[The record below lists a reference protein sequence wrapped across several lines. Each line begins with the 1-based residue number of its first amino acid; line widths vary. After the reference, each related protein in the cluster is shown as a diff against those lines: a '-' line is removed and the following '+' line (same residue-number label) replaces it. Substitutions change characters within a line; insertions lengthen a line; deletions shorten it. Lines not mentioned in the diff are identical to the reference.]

1 MMGLRSCVLFCVCV
15 LLWVVFPAV
24 ASTFPVP
31 SGTWQQG
38 GSLSTPRS
46 FATATLL
53 SDGRVVIAGGEDAK
67 GNALATVE
75 IFQANG
81 TISAGAPM
89 GTARYGHS
97 AVLLGDGRLLV
108 AGGHTTGG
116 AVLKTAEIFDPSSN
130 SWTSIASPMTDAR
143 ADFTMSALSSGD
155 ALVIGGDNGSGPVGS
170 IDRFSL
176 SAGTFSPQAA
186 LSVPRK
192 LHAASVLRDGR
203 IVVTG
208 GMGVG
213 QGAASIPVSLTE
225 IYDPVANTVT
235 AGPSLNTARFAH
247 TATTLVDNTILIA
260 GGNNG
265 SADLASIEIFDP
277 AAGKMATASATLATP
292 RSGQVAL
299 LLPNNGGVLIAGGTS
314 AGTALASTELYQS
327 WNAAILAN
335 GAMSAARQGAATS
348 ALQFDGAALVTGG
361 SSSASSDL
369 YGFATVKTDAADYA
383 PGTPVNITGAGWVPG
398 ETVTLTLLES
408 PYYDTHPP
416 MTAVADAQGN
426 IANSSF
432 APDSHDLNIRF
443 YLTAAGSQSQAYN
456 TFTDSNP
463 NTITVPAQSPN
474 PVVPGGSAVYNP
486 VTFAFN
492 GNSNSCSVTPS
503 VSGLPTGATAAF
515 NPSTITSSGATI
527 SSQLTITTTSSVLGG
542 TYPITV
548 NVTPVAG
555 TSCQGNRPVGSGTL
569 VIAAKTTTTVLTSSL
584 NPSTFGAP
592 VTFVATVTGTGSTL
606 PTGTVTF
613 MDGTMTLGTG
623 TLVAGASS
631 SAASFTT
638 SALSV
643 SGHTITAVYGGDS
656 NFFTS
661 TSAALSETVN
671 KAASTA
677 VVSSSSTTSAFGS
690 AVTFTTTVTG
700 VANAAVPTGSVA
712 FMDGTTTLGTVAL
725 TAGSASSTATFMT
738 SSLSVSGHTI
748 TVVYSGDTNY
758 LTSTSAALTQTVNKA
773 GSAAVLV
780 SSLNP
785 STYGT
790 PVSFNVT
797 VTGVNGSAVPSGSV
811 TLMDGTNS
819 LGTAALAPG
828 TGSSTA
834 SFLLASLSA
843 GVHNLTAV
851 FSGDANYLGVTSAAV
866 SQTVSKAT
874 PSVAWSTPTAITY
887 GTPLSA
893 TQLNAAASFNQASVA
908 GSFTYTPAVGTVLAT
923 GNQTLSVHFVPSD
936 TTDFNPVDATVTL
949 NVQKAALTLTA
960 NSMAKTYG
968 QVINFAGT
976 EFTTSG
982 LLNGDTVTGVS
993 LASVGAAAS
1002 AGVNGSPYAIV
1013 PSGAVGTGLGN
1024 YNIVYVNGSLTV
1036 SPATLSLHLTGT
1048 GGMYTSMPYTASC
1061 SIAGGLVNN
1070 DSVTLTVTYSS
1081 GTAPINVGS
1090 YTANCS
1096 SSGNPN
1102 YQAASA
1108 QASIVIAPAPLTITA
1123 SNQSMSFGGAAPTF
1137 GATYTG
1143 LLGMD
1148 TPAVIAGLT
1157 FTTFTDASLG
1167 SAVTS
1172 FPTLKA
1178 GAYPIVPSGAVAAN
1192 YTIQYVN
1199 GTLTV
1204 NKAVLTGTVTISPA
1218 DPSTVQ
1224 YGHPATASVLLNGY
1238 NIGGVDVLQSHADP
1252 ANPGNMLPPS
1262 MTVYLIPAN
1271 GGPSQAIKFG
1281 TATAVATYDNSANT
1295 SGSTRT
1301 GWSAVITGNA
1311 PPPGQYTA
1319 VVYGDDPGDKSLSNL
1334 NLADGGYFF
1343 TDTADISYPTLNS
1356 NVLTVV
1362 PADLT
1367 IRANSTS
1374 KTYGQ
1379 TVTFNGNE
1387 FTTSGLV
1394 NDDAVTSVTLT
1405 SAGAAATAG
1414 VNGSPYAIVPSAAVG
1429 TGLTN
1434 YNIVYTNGSLTV
1446 NPASLTITANDRSK
1460 VYGQTVSFAGTEFHA
1475 TGVLNGDA
1483 VASVTLTSAGA
1494 ASAATV
1500 TSPGPTYAIV
1510 PSAATGTGLGNY
1522 TIAYSN
1528 GTLTVTPAS
1537 ASVTPNKATK
1547 VYGTSDP
1554 TLSGT
1559 LTGFIAS
1566 DNVTATYSR
1575 TAGETVLGGPYTIS
1589 AVLSPT
1595 AVLGNY
1601 NITYNTAAFTI
1612 TPAPASVTPAAASK
1626 VYGTSD
1632 PGLTGTLAGFLAG
1645 DGVTATYTRAA
1656 GETVTGGPYIIS
1668 ATLSPAAVLSNYN
1681 VTYKTAAFTITPA
1694 PASVTPSAAS
1704 KVYGTADPALT
1715 GTLAGFLAGD
1725 GVTATY
1731 TRAAGETVKGGPYA
1745 ISATLS
1751 SAPVLSN
1758 YNVTYNTAAFTITP
1772 APASVTP
1779 AAASKVYGAADPA
1792 LSGTLTGFLSADGVT
1807 ATYTRAAGE
1816 TVTGGPY
1823 TILATLSP
1831 AVVLSNYNVTYN
1843 TAAFTI
1849 TPAPASV
1856 TPTAA
1861 SKVYGTADPALT
1873 GTLTGFVAGDGVTA
1887 AYTRVAGETVK
1898 GGPYAI
1904 SATLSPAAVLSN
1916 YNVTYN
1922 TAAFTITPAPASVTP
1937 AAASKVYG
1945 TADPALTGTLTGF
1958 VAGDG
1963 VTATYTRA
1971 AGETVTG
1978 GPYTISATLSP
1989 TAVLSNYNVTY
2000 NAAAFTITAAPAS
2013 VTPNALSKTYG
2024 TADPAL
2030 TGTLNGFLAGDNVQ
2044 ATYSRTPGESAG
2056 GAYTISATLSPT
2068 AVLSNYSVTYNTA
2081 AFTINKA
2088 NASVTP
2094 TALSKVYGTADP
2106 TLTGTLTGFIASDN
2120 ITATYTR
2127 ATGNTVLGGPYTISA
2142 TLSPAAALTNYNVT
2156 YNTAQFT
2163 ITPAQ
2168 ASVTPIAASK
2178 VYGAADPTLTGTMTG
2193 FVAADN
2199 VTATYTRAAGET
2211 VKGGPYSIWG
2221 TLSPAG
2227 VLSNY
2232 SITYNTA
2239 NFTITP
2245 APLTVTA
2252 NNLSMI
2258 YGGALPTYSYS
2269 MTGFVRGDTQAT
2281 ATTGAPALTT
2291 NPAVPVS
2298 VGSYVITAAAG
2309 SLASSNYSFN
2319 FVNGTLSILYSM
2331 GACDGDLGHSILQPI
2346 AANGSSTFKQG
2357 STIPA
2362 KFRVCDANGN
2372 SVGNPGVVQAFN
2384 IVQTIRGT
2392 VSTEVDAAV
2401 DSSTPDTMFRW
2412 DPTAQQWIFN
2422 ISSKNMSTQTTYIFA
2437 ITLND
2442 GSVINFSFGLPK

>member
-1 MMGLRSCVLFCVCV
+1 MMGLRSRVLLCVCV

-24 ASTFPVP
+24 ASNFPVP

-53 SDGRVVIAGGEDAK
+53 PDGRVVIAGGQDAN
-67 GNALATVE
+67 GNVLATVE
-75 IFQANG
+75 IFQPDG
-81 TISAGAPM
+81 TVSSGPPM
-89 GTARYGHS
+89 GTPRYGHS
-97 AVLLGDGRLLV
+97 AVLLGNGHLLV

-130 SWTSIASPMTDAR
+130 TWTSISSLMTDAR

-155 ALVIGGDNGSGPVGS
+155 ALVIGGNNGSGPVGS
-170 IDRFSL
+170 IDRFSV

-208 GMGVG
+208 GIGVG

-225 IYDPVANTVT
+225 IYDPDTNTVT
-235 AGPSLNTARFAH
+235 AGPSLNVARFGH
-247 TATTLVDNTILIA
+247 SSTTLVDNTVLIA

-265 SADLASIEIFDP
+265 STDLASIEIFDP
-277 AAGKMATASATLATP
+277 VAGKMSTGSVTLATP
-292 RSGQVAL
+292 RSGQVAV

-335 GAMSAARQGAATS
+335 GALSAARQGAAAS

-361 SSSASSDL
+361 SSNGSSDI

-416 MTAVADAQGN
+416 MTAVADAQGK

-443 YLTAAGSQSQAYN
+443 YLTAAGKASQAYN

-474 PVVPGGSAVYNP
+474 PVVPGGTAVYNP

-527 SSQLTITTTSSVLGG
+527 SSQLTITTTSSLQGG
-542 TYPITV
+542 SYPITV
-548 NVTPVAG
+548 SVTPVGG
-555 TSCQGNRPVGSGTL
+555 TCQGNRPTGSATL
-569 VIAAKTTTTVLTSSL
+569 VITAKTTTTVLASSL

-592 VTFVATVTGTGSTL
+592 VAFVATVAGTSSTL

-613 MDGTMTLGTG
+613 SDATTVLGTG

-631 SAASFTT
+631 STASFTT

-643 SGHTITAVYGGDS
+643 SGHSITAVYAGDS
-656 NFFTS
+656 NF
-661 TSAALSETVN
+661 
-671 KAASTA
+671 
-677 VVSSSSTTSAFGS
+677 
-690 AVTFTTTVTG
+690 
-700 VANAAVPTGSVA
+700 
-712 FMDGTTTLGTVAL
+712 
-725 TAGSASSTATFMT
+725 
-738 SSLSVSGHTI
+738 I
-748 TVVYSGDTNY
+748 
-758 LTSTSAALTQTVNKA
+758 TSTSAALTQTVNKA
-773 GSAAVLV
+773 TPTALLV

-785 STYGT
+785 SAYGT
-790 PVSFNVT
+790 AVTFTAT
-797 VTGVNGSAVPSGSV
+797 VTGVNGAALPSGTV
-811 TLMDGTNS
+811 TLMDGANS
-819 LGTAALAPG
+819 LGTAALAAGP
-828 TGSSTA
+828 GSSSA
-834 SFLLASLSA
+834 SFQLTSLSA

-851 FSGDANYLGVTSAAV
+851 FSGDSNYVTATSAAV
-866 SQTVSKAT
+866 SQTVNKAS
-874 PSVAWSTPTAITY
+874 PSVAWSTPAAITY
-887 GTPLSA
+887 GTALSA
-893 TQLNAAASFNQASVA
+893 TQLNAAASFTLAGNTTSVP
-908 GSFTYTPAVGTVLAT
+908 GTFTYTPAAGTVLAA

-949 NVQKAALTLTA
+949 NVQKAALTVTA
-960 NSMAKTYG
+960 NSLAKTYG
-968 QVINFAGT
+968 QVITFAGT

-982 LLNGDTVTGVS
+982 LVNNDTITSVT
-993 LASVGAAAS
+993 LASAGAPAT
-1002 AGVNGSPYAIV
+1002 AGVNGSPYAVV
-1013 PSGAVGTGLGN
+1013 PSAAVGTGLGN

-1036 SPATLSLHLTGT
+1036 SPATLSLHVTGT
-1048 GGMYTSMPYTASC
+1048 GGMYTSLPYTASC

-1081 GTAPINVGS
+1081 GTAPVNVGS
-1090 YTANCS
+1090 YIASCS

-1108 QASIVIAPAPLTITA
+1108 QGSIVIAPAPLTITA
-1123 SNQSMSFGGAAPTF
+1123 SNQSMSFGGAAPAF

-1157 FTTFTDASLG
+1157 FTTFTDTSLG
-1167 SAVTS
+1167 TPVTS
-1172 FPTLKA
+1172 FQTLKA

-1192 YTIQYVN
+1192 YTIQYAN

-1224 YGHPATASVLLNGY
+1224 YGHPATANVLLNGY

-1262 MTVYLIPAN
+1262 MTVYLVPAN

-1281 TATAVATYDNSANT
+1281 TATAVPTYDNSANT

-1356 NVLTVV
+1356 NPLTVV
-1362 PADLT
+1362 TADLT

-1379 TVTFNGNE
+1379 AVTFTGNE

-1394 NDDAVTSVTLT
+1394 NSDTVTSVTLA

-1414 VNGSPYAIVPSAAVG
+1414 VNGSPYTIVPSAAVG
-1429 TGLTN
+1429 TGLSN
-1434 YNIVYTNGSLTV
+1434 YNVTYVNGSLTV

-1460 VYGQTVSFAGTEFHA
+1460 VYAQTVSFAGTEFHA
-1475 TGVLNGDA
+1475 AGLLNGDA
-1483 VASVTLTSAGA
+1483 VAAVTLTSAGA
-1494 ASAATV
+1494 PSTATV
-1500 TSPGPTYAIV
+1500 TAPGPTYAIV

-1528 GTLTVTPAS
+1528 GTLTVTPAA
-1537 ASVTPNKATK
+1537 ASVTPNTATK
-1547 VYGTSDP
+1547 VYGTTDP
-1554 TLSGT
+1554 TFSGT

-1575 TAGETVLGGPYTIS
+1575 AAGETVLGGPYTIS
-1589 AVLSPT
+1589 AVLSPA

-1612 TPAPASVTPAAASK
+1612 TPAPASVTPAA
-1626 VYGTSD
+1626 V
-1632 PGLTGTLAGFLAG
+1632 
-1645 DGVTATYTRAA
+1645 
-1656 GETVTGGPYIIS
+1656 
-1668 ATLSPAAVLSNYN
+1668 
-1681 VTYKTAAFTITPA
+1681 
-1694 PASVTPSAAS
+1694 S

-1715 GTLAGFLAGD
+1715 GTLSGFLAGD
-1725 GVTATY
+1725 GVTAT
-1731 TRAAGETVKGGPYA
+1731 
-1745 ISATLS
+1745 
-1751 SAPVLSN
+1751 
-1758 YNVTYNTAAFTITP
+1758 
-1772 APASVTP
+1772 
-1779 AAASKVYGAADPA
+1779 
-1792 LSGTLTGFLSADGVT
+1792 
-1807 ATYTRAAGE
+1807 
-1816 TVTGGPY
+1816 
-1823 TILATLSP
+1823 
-1831 AVVLSNYNVTYN
+1831 
-1843 TAAFTI
+1843 
-1849 TPAPASV
+1849 
-1856 TPTAA
+1856 
-1861 SKVYGTADPALT
+1861 
-1873 GTLTGFVAGDGVTA
+1873 
-1887 AYTRVAGETVK
+1887 YTRVAGETVK

-1916 YNVTYN
+1916 YSVTYN

-1945 TADPALTGTLTGF
+1945 TADPAFTGTLSGF
-1958 VAGDG
+1958 VAADG

-1989 TAVLSNYNVTY
+1989 AAVLSNYNVTY

-2024 TADPAL
+2024 TADPAF
-2030 TGTLNGFLAGDNVQ
+2030 TGTLNGFLAADNVQ
-2044 ATYSRTPGESAG
+2044 ATYGRTPGESAG

-2068 AVLSNYSVTYNTA
+2068 AVLSNYNVTYNTA

-2094 TALSKVYGTADP
+2094 TALSKVYGSADP
-2106 TLTGTLTGFIASDN
+2106 ALTGTLTGFIASDN

-2127 ATGNTVLGGPYTISA
+2127 AAGNTVLGGPYTISA
-2142 TLSPAAALTNYNVT
+2142 TLSPAAALSNYNVT

-2178 VYGAADPTLTGTMTG
+2178 VYGAADPTLSGTLTG
-2193 FVAADN
+2193 FLAADN
-2199 VTATYTRAAGET
+2199 VTATYTRGAGET
-2211 VKGGPYSIWG
+2211 VKGGPYSISG

-2232 SITYNTA
+2232 NITYNTA

-2258 YGGALPTYSYS
+2258 YGGALPTYTYS

-2291 NPAVPVS
+2291 NPAAPVN
-2298 VGSYVITAAAG
+2298 VGSYVITAATG
-2309 SLASSNYSFN
+2309 SLASGNYSFN

-2346 AANGSSTFKQG
+2346 SANGGSTFKQG

-2392 VSTEVDAAV
+2392 VSTEVDTAV

-2412 DPTAQQWIFN
+2412 DPSAQQWIFN